1 MADVLGSL
9 TTKKKDEKRR
19 PVWALDAVLG
29 QAKQAADGKQPAEAP
44 KTFFDTVLDYF
55 KPAEE
60 TERSKRPRRLQ
71 R

>member
-9 TTKKKDEKRR
+9 TTKKNDEKKR

-29 QAKQAADGKQPAEAP
+29 QAKEAADGKQPTETP
-44 KTFFDTVLDYF
+44 KTFLDTVLDYF
-55 KPAEE
+55 KPAED
-60 TERSKRPRRLQ
+60 TERTKRPRRLQ